1 VFALSS
7 TPFWQTW
14 RRICRAAQV
23 FDHRGRP
30 PRLHDLRHGFAV
42 EALRRGY
49 DLGQNAQEVLPRLAR
64 YMGHAGVQFTH
75 YYLKFTEPLRCAA
88 SDRFRQHVTAA
99 VLAPVDPK
107 RRGVL

>member
-1 VFALSS
+1 M
-7 TPFWQTW
+7 PFWATW
-14 RRICRAAQV
+14 QRVCRRAHV

-49 DLGQNAQEVLPRLAR
+49 DAGLNAQAVLPRLAR
-64 YMGHAGVQFTH
+64 YLGHSGAQSTH

-88 SDRFRQHVTAA
+88 SDRFRQHLAA
-99 VLAPVDPK
+99 AILPSAD
-107 RRGVL
+107 RQEGGQS